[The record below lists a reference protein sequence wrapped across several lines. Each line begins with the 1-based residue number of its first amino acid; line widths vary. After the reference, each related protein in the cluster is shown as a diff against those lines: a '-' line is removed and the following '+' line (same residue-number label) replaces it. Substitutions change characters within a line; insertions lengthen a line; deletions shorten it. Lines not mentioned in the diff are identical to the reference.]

1 MFNDLVHVCLAPKLL
16 EADYFLL
23 TTVSFS
29 RSVCYTVLYNALK
42 LSQLQCQC
50 IVTMNVWVFGW
61 TRMSDGNDWQDV
73 RVDLARSLLM
83 RSKGLNNYYS
93 SRDDGST
100 RNDCP
105 HITS

>member
-42 LSQLQCQC
+42 LYRSTCGL
-50 IVTMNVWVFGW
+50 GW
-61 TRMSDGNDWQDV
+61 TRMSDGMIG
-73 RVDLARSLLM
+73 RTFALTSRAR
-83 RSKGLNNYYS
+83 Y
-93 SRDDGST
+93 
-100 RNDCP
+100 
-105 HITS
+105 